1 VIVKG
6 REGRRLKIGGERS
19 RRRVIRIVASE
30 GSVFVLGWEE
40 GAD

>member
-1 VIVKG
+1 M
-6 REGRRLKIGGERS
+6 KIGGERS